1 MFELVTAVFCNDIQ
15 INLLAERGFII
26 FLPAGSNKART
37 VIALKTLK
45 THHYFFSC
53 EAEVWT
59 DDQFFCTQR
68 TTLFEFGSQEYAYA
82 AQQLKLMFG
91 NIDLWKDPVHII
103 DC

>member
-53 EAEVWT
+53 EAEV
-59 DDQFFCTQR
+59 
-68 TTLFEFGSQEYAYA
+68 
-82 AQQLKLMFG
+82 
-91 NIDLWKDPVHII
+91 
-103 DC
+103 